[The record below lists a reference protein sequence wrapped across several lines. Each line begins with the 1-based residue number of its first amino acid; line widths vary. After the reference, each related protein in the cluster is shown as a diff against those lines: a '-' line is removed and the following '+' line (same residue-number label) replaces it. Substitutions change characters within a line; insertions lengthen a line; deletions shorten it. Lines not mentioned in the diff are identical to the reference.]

1 MEIELYKSRSYSGC
15 IKSAYI
21 LFSTNLTTIF
31 KRTWLS
37 ILVYSIP
44 LAIMIDLSLSSKALN
59 EADLPIPTTTL
70 VLMSGMC
77 IWSLAGCIWFIAIVN
92 RILNTRTLKAN
103 LIRATVLILILLH
116 VAGFVKIILQLVNTL
131 VVSTFLSAKVSS
143 GAATLTST
151 VIEILLDSAFFV
163 ALLPCTFSIIK
174 YLIEPQSKIS
184 DIFGKAYRHGWRHW
198 GFLFITLFITGIIF
212 CLIATVLFAPFGII
226 VEAQISDLLGTLNG
240 DPSGIPS
247 NFYIL
252 LYGTT
257 LLTSFIFAYLVIWSS
272 FVFYYAYGS
281 IETTEREREKSLTA

>member
-1 MEIELYKSRSYSGC
+1 MEVELYKSRSYSGC

-44 LAIMIDLSLSSKALN
+44 LAIMIDLSLSSRALN

-77 IWSLAGCIWFIAIVN
+77 IWSLAGCIWFIAVVN

-174 YLIEPQSKIS
+174 YLIDPQSKIS
-184 DIFGKAYRHGWRHW
+184 DIFGKTYRHGWRHW
-198 GFLFITLFITGIIF
+198 GFLFITLFTTGIIF